1 MDKEKRI
8 VGGYEITQSF
18 KYGGTEILLGENL
31 KEPNGNYY
39 MCCFAERNPFYERYI
54 DAVACD
60 DYTKMTEF
68 YGLRLL
74 KQVELVKAKNKSFDF
89 DTSFITPEM
98 CDSIDGRDLENE
110 VIVLKP
116 TSLKAEY
123 RLSPYQILYCKGGNG
138 ARHDGRGQAVFAD
151 EVFSKENVRYERC
164 DVMGILKEE
173 CYPEWVQQRIE
184 HIKEFSGN
192 ENVFKYG
199 KYHFLGIG
207 YLPKNKKEV
216 TKHISKNDIG
226 MSAYKD
232 ATTPYKYDDFYDVAG
247 NLKYDVFK
255 CYETG
260 KNYVPGTNELFLYDG
275 DVREKKFEKNKEME
289 R

>member
-1 MDKEKRI
+1 MDKEKRV
-8 VGGYEITQSF
+8 VGGYEITQAF
-18 KYGGTEILLGENL
+18 KFGGTEILLGENL

-54 DAVACD
+54 DAIGCD
-60 DYTKMTEF
+60 DYTKMTEL
-68 YGLRLL
+68 YALRLL
-74 KQVELVKAKNKSFDF
+74 KQVELIKEKNKNFDF
-89 DTSFITPEM
+89 DTSFLTPEM
-98 CDSIDGRDLENE
+98 CESIDGRDLENE

-151 EVFSKENVRYERC
+151 EVFSRENVRYERC

-173 CYPEWVQQRIE
+173 CYPEWVQQRME

-192 ENVFKYG
+192 EKVFKYG
-199 KYHFLGIG
+199 NYHFLGIG

-216 TKHISKNDIG
+216 TKHIGKNDIG
-226 MSAYKD
+226 ISSYND
-232 ATTPYKYDDFYDVAG
+232 ATTPYKYDDFYDAAG

-260 KNYVPGTNELFLYDG
+260 KNYVPGQNELFLYDG